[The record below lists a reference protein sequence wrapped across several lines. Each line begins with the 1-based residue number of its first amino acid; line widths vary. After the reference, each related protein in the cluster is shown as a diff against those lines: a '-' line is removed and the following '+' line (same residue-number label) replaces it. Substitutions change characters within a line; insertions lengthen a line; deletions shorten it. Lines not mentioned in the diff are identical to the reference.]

1 MHRGKRLAVGGEA
14 GGNKFARQFEH
25 VEGNWP
31 SSIFLTMSN
40 EIAVPREYIDNVID
54 HFIGA
59 YNSKLPRYIL
69 DAVVIIPPD
78 KLHVSLSKPFA
89 LRHHQIEHFIND
101 LKNEV
106 CVLYPLK
113 YLIKPEYY
121 ILLNETKTRLFLCLP
136 IDDHL
141 QGNLSKLIQSVDNT
155 LVKYKKD
162 KYYMDPLCHISVA
175 SAVIH
180 DASDVGN
187 LIHVGKCHKVDLNEE
202 LFIDFN
208 KVQCR
213 IGDRCYAMNVKDNL
227 TIWPKDWEL
236 L

>member
-1 MHRGKRLAVGGEA
+1 MHHGKRRAVEGDA
-14 GGNKFARQFEH
+14 VGNKFVRQFEH

-31 SSIFLTMSN
+31 SSIFLTVSDEV
-40 EIAVPREYIDNVID
+40 EIPRGYIGNVID
-54 HFIGA
+54 HFIGT
-59 YNSKLPRYIL
+59 YDSKLPRYIL
-69 DAVVIIPPD
+69 DELVIMPPE
-78 KLHVSLSKPFA
+78 KLHVSLSKPFT

-101 LKNEV
+101 LKDEV

-113 YLIKPEYY
+113 YSVKPEYY

-141 QGNLSKLIQSVDNT
+141 QSNFPSLIQSVDNT

-162 KYYMDPLCHISVA
+162 KYYTNPIFHISIA

-180 DASDVGN
+180 DASDVDN
-187 LIHVGKCHKVDLNEE
+187 LINGGKCHQVEFNKE
-202 LFIDFN
+202 LFIDLH
-208 KVQCR
+208 KLQCR
-213 IGDRCYAMNVKDNL
+213 IGDRCYAMNIKDNL